1 MTASTPL
8 IQSRIAEGDA
18 ALIAYL
24 PLGFPSV
31 DQSVEAA
38 LTLLENGVDVI
49 ELGFP
54 YSDPGMDGPII
65 QRATAT
71 ALARGTH
78 LEDLFSAVRTLSETG
93 APILSMTYWNPV
105 FWYGVERFAADFAE
119 AGGAGLI
126 TPDLPP
132 EEAGAWFEASDRH
145 ALERVFLTA
154 PSSTDER
161 LRLISESSS
170 GWVYAAATMGVT
182 GARSTVDL
190 RTENLVSRTREAG
203 AETVCVGLGVSSA
216 VQAKTI
222 GSYAD
227 GVIVGSAFVK
237 PLLDLEF
244 PAALQEMASLAQELR
259 TGVTGARQGSN

>member
-1 MTASTPL
+1 MTASAPL
-8 IQSRIAEGDA
+8 IHSRVAEGDA

-24 PLGFPSV
+24 PLGFPTV
-31 DQSVEAA
+31 DKSVEAA
-38 LTLLENGVDVI
+38 LTLLENGVDII

-54 YSDPGMDGPII
+54 YSDPGMDGPVI
-65 QRATAT
+65 QRAAAA
-71 ALARGTH
+71 ALEEGTH
-78 LEDLFSAVRTLSETG
+78 LEDLFEAVQTLSETG

-105 FWYGVERFAADFAE
+105 YWYGVEKFAQAFAQ

-132 EEAGAWFEASDRH
+132 EEAGPWIEASQKH
-145 ALERVFLTA
+145 GLERVFLTA

-161 LRLISESSS
+161 LELISDNSN

-182 GARSTVDL
+182 GARSTIDA
-190 RTENLVSRTREAG
+190 RTQELVARTRRAG
-203 AETVCVGLGVSSA
+203 AEAVCVGLGVSSA

-237 PLLDLEF
+237 PLLDLRF
-244 PAALQEMASLAQELR
+244 SAALEELATLAGELR
-259 TGVTGARQGSN
+259 TGVTGARYGSE